1 MEKKMEELKNTSRP
15 LDNNGGWETQVNGR
29 ADEKKAEE
37 QRRIISWAEQQK
49 AEEQRRISW
58 AEQQKAKHIA
68 EKRIRRIMN
77 LIAFA
82 LALIVGGG
90 IYLNYV
96 EGFPIYIAAA
106 IIVIGNSLLWFVLGW
121 IFGHKERR

>member
-1 MEKKMEELKNTSRP
+1 MCEKTEKIEKESRP

-37 QRRIISWAEQQK
+37 QRHIRWEEQQ
-49 AEEQRRISW
+49 R
-58 AEQQKAKHIA
+58 AKHLR
-68 EKRIRRIMN
+68 EKRISRIMN
-77 LIAFA
+77 LIVFA